1 MASTLTV
8 NVISFDVFQKGFDVA
23 EPLTAY
29 AAEGYVPSDS
39 NKDRFAA
46 NSISFANNDTDK
58 SNFLDFCYFYATDNE
73 FAARYAKALISVN
86 FIIFPDDFSGFGNAE
101 VPFKGDFRIQDNGNS
116 NVQLPCALFT
126 HVCDSAKITNAS
138 GDPLTL
144 KIIKTSDASSA
155 LVAEHVYHDDT
166 EEATASS
173 WDITAASTNSNPYAG
188 VIGTMEDN
196 AKLTLTY
203 TNNSSADVT
212 SSSDGNDTTAVCSA
226 CWKIRV
232 PSIPLPTAR
241 RSIPKQ
247 AAELMAVS

>member
-1 MASTLTV
+1 MKGKLGLFQSKIYKRITSVLLASALTV
-8 NVISFDVFQKGFDVA
+8 NVVSFDVFQNGLDLA

-29 AAEGYVPSDS
+29 AAYVPSDTS
-39 NKDRFAA
+39 DEAKARFATA
-46 NSISFANNDTDK
+46 GTSFANNDTDK
-58 SNFLDFCYFYATDNE
+58 SNFLDFCYFYATDND
-73 FAARYAKALISVN
+73 FAARYANALISVN
-86 FIIFPDDFSGFGNAE
+86 FIIFPDDFSGLGNAT

-166 EEATASS
+166 EGATPSS
-173 WDITAASTNSNPYAG
+173 WDITAASSNSNTYAG
-188 VIGTMEDN
+188 VIGTMEES

-203 TNNSSADVT
+203 TNNSSAAVT
-212 SSSDGNDTTAVCSA
+212 SSSDGNDTTADVGAICGTM
-226 CWKIRV
+226 KTR
-232 PSIPLPTAR
+232 
-241 RSIPKQ
+241 
-247 AAELMAVS
+247 